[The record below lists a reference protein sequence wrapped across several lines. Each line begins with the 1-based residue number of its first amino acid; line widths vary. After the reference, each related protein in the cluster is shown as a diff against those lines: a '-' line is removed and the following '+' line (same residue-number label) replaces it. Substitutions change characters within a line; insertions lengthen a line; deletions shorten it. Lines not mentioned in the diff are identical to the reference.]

1 MVSSEDSLGLGMVRT
16 GLSACSVR
24 LTVDLSTT
32 NLYPSYTME
41 QPLTY
46 RGSFV
51 SEENAKEFV
60 ATLIKGGVIQQVGN
74 IWYTWQIN

>member
-1 MVSSEDSLGLGMVRT
+1 M
-16 GLSACSVR
+16 R

-32 NLYPSYTME
+32 NIYPSYMME

-51 SEENAKEFV
+51 SEENANEFV
-60 ATLIKGGVIQQVGN
+60 ATLIKGGVIQQIGN
-74 IWYTWQIN
+74 IWYVWQTN

>member
-1 MVSSEDSLGLGMVRT
+1 M
-16 GLSACSVR
+16 
-24 LTVDLSTT
+24 
-32 NLYPSYTME
+32 ME

>member
-1 MVSSEDSLGLGMVRT
+1 MIK
-16 GLSACSVR
+16 
-24 LTVDLSTT
+24 
-32 NLYPSYTME
+32 NE

-51 SEENAKEFV
+51 CEENANEFV

-74 IWYTWQIN
+74 LWYVWQMN